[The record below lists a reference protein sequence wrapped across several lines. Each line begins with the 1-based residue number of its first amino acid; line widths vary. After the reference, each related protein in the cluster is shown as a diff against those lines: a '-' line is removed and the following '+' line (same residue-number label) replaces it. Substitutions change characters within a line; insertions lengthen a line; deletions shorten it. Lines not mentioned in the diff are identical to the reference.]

1 MVHIKEITSPP
12 RVARSVEER
21 IQEGAPQ
28 RRSTSMSAAT
38 LGLQG
43 RALALQTKPEDSGPP
58 PTRRPPPPKLSR
70 PAGARH
76 REPAVSGTA
85 ASASA
90 TRAAA
95 LAEARAGKAKA
106 VAVAS
111 TGRSGPPPVEN
122 TDAWRDLAAAGILRM
137 QGYVGQPEKSVAE
150 NPAAMQIR
158 IKRLQSMA
166 SLKADSLRFQS
177 EMRKQMNGLDGSATP
192 ESYKKWVQAA
202 SVNLEAVF
210 QTAEAAAREAHARLE
225 VEPESDADSDTDVF
239 MDARSD
245 WDADVETHT
254 EAETDAA
261 TEANE
266 SVQIDVEANVAS
278 TQSESPK
285 SAASPRAG
293 DVIASTQPVSS
304 ASSTEGSAPAS
315 PTHVASTAAAE
326 STAALAQSAA
336 DEKRHE
342 TAQALLSLRTMNMRY
357 HVSGVLELL
366 ENVQSMGRKIQNLEQ
381 VLATKD
387 ELLQGHG
394 DLVEQLADETVSARL
409 DPRQLKQWRD
419 AAAMDP
425 GAKFNELAA
434 SISDIKARMRNGVE
448 HLTRIEDYSMAE
460 IFPRSR

>member
-1 MVHIKEITSPP
+1 MVHLKEITSPP

-21 IQEGAPQ
+21 IPERAPQ
-28 RRSTSMSAAT
+28 RRSNSMSAAT

-70 PAGARH
+70 PAGVRH

-137 QGYVGQPEKSVAE
+137 QRYVGQPEKSVAE

-210 QTAEAAAREAHARLE
+210 QTAEAAAREMHARLE

-245 WDADVETHT
+245 WDADLETHT
-254 EAETDAA
+254 EAE

-285 SAASPRAG
+285 STASPRDGAL
-293 DVIASTQPVSS
+293 IASTLPVAS

-326 STAALAQSAA
+326 SAAALAQRAA

-342 TAQALLSLRTMNMRY
+342 MAQALLSLRTMNMRY

-366 ENVQSMGRKIQNLEQ
+366 GNVQAMGRKIQNLEQ

-394 DLVEQLADETVSARL
+394 DLVEQLADETLSARL

-419 AAAMDP
+419 AAAMNP
-425 GAKFNELAA
+425 GAKFSELAA

-448 HLTRIEDYSMAE
+448 HLTRIEGYFMEE